1 MATLTINALD
11 GHMRRYHN
19 VLGSLGSEKTKIV
32 MMRTLNA
39 QGDKMRTQ
47 VRRAVAKQT
56 GLKRDVIVR
65 AIKRKGA
72 STKDLTYELK
82 AKGGNVRLRFFRPAE
97 FRYGT
102 RAFPR
107 SKATRFPGAFLKGGL
122 FPSRVPIRINPTGRA
137 VLERTGAGRFPIR
150 EVRSD
155 VYIPDELV
163 AGQSEAAFL
172 ATPPEIIKQLD
183 RQIGAIFRG
192 F

>member
-1 MATLTINALD
+1 MTMLTVTALD
-11 GHMRRYHN
+11 GHLMRFHN
-19 VLGSLGSEKTKIV
+19 VLASLGTEKANV
-32 MMRTLNA
+32 LFMRTLNA
-39 QGDKMRTQ
+39 EGDKMRTQ

-107 SKATRFPGAFLKGGL
+107 GKATRFAGAFMKGGL
-122 FPSRVPIRINPTGRA
+122 FPGRVPIRINPTGRG
-137 VLERTGAGRFPIR
+137 VFERTGAGRFPIR

-163 AGQSEAAFL
+163 TGQSEAAFNV
-172 ATPPEIIKQLD
+172 TPDKIIRQLD
-183 RQIGAIFRG
+183 RQLGAIFRG

>member
-1 MATLTINALD
+1 MTMLTVTALD
-11 GHMRRYHN
+11 GHLMRFHN
-19 VLGSLGSEKTKIV
+19 VLASLGTEKANV
-32 MMRTLNA
+32 LFMRTLNA
-39 QGDKMRTQ
+39 EGDKMRTQ

-72 STKDLTYELK
+72 STKDLSYELK

-107 SKATRFPGAFLKGGL
+107 SKATRFPGAFMKGGL
-122 FPSRVPIRINPTGRA
+122 FPGRVPIKINPTGRG
-137 VLERTGAGRFPIR
+137 VFERTGAGRFPIR

-163 AGQSEAAFL
+163 TGQSEAAFN
-172 ATPPEIIKQLD
+172 ATPDKIIRQLD
-183 RQIGAIFRG
+183 RQLGAIFRG

>member
-1 MATLTINALD
+1 MTTLTITALDRHLSGFANALAAI
-11 GHMRRYHN
+11 GP
-19 VLGSLGSEKTKIV
+19 EKANRV
-32 MMRTLNA
+32 FMRTLNA
-39 QGDKMRTQ
+39 EGDKMRTQ

-65 AIKRKGA
+65 AIIRKGA
-72 STKDLTYELK
+72 STSDLTYELK

-107 SKATRFPGAFLKGGL
+107 GKATRFAGAFMKGGQ
-122 FPSRVPIRINPTGRA
+122 FPGRVPIRINPSGRG
-137 VLERTGAGRFPIR
+137 VFQRVGAGRFPIR

-163 AGQSEAAFL
+163 TGQSEAAFN
-172 ATPPEIIKQLD
+172 ATPDQIIRQLD
-183 RQIGAIFRG
+183 RQLGAIFRG

>member
-1 MATLTINALD
+1 MTTLTINALD

-39 QGDKMRTQ
+39 QGDKMRTK
-47 VRRAVAKQT
+47 VVRAVTKQT
-56 GLKRDVIVR
+56 GLKRGVIVR
-65 AIKRKGA
+65 AVRRKGA
-72 STKDLTYELK
+72 STGDLTFELK
-82 AKGGNVRLRFFRPAE
+82 AKGGNVRLKFFRPGE
-97 FRYGT
+97 FRYGV

-107 SKATRFPGAFLKGGL
+107 GKATKFPSAFLKGGR
-122 FPSRVPIRINPTGRA
+122 FPNRVALPFGGNVMERVGEKRLPIR
-137 VLERTGAGRFPIR
+137 VK
-150 EVRSD
+150 RSD

-163 AGQSEAAFL
+163 TGQSEAAFL

-183 RQIGAIFRG
+183 RQLGAIFRG